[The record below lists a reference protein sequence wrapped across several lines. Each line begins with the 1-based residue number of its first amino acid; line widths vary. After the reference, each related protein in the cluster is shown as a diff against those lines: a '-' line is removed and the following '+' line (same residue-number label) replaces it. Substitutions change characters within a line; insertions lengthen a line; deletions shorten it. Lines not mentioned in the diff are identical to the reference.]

1 MGPLLSFS
9 NLTPFQLICG
19 ALDLFIVLPVISPG
33 MFPFPIIS
41 LPSIFP
47 RVHLY
52 KYLLSPFKLACFF
65 LLHKITWVSWIYECD
80 QHSFDCVKPGMTF
93 AGGR

>member
-1 MGPLLSFS
+1 MVPLLSFI

-19 ALDLFIVLPVISPG
+19 ALDLFIVLPVISPC

-47 RVHLY
+47 RV
-52 KYLLSPFKLACFF
+52 
-65 LLHKITWVSWIYECD
+65 
-80 QHSFDCVKPGMTF
+80 SFI
-93 AGGR
+93 